1 MQLPRPGSHVPVR
14 RVDDVKTDTAGGVR
28 EVSDR
33 GERAALYREL
43 LEREHRLQELIVRL
57 LDHEQD
63 PGRWPPLATPPAPIH
78 LTGREV
84 EILRLL
90 VTGGTNR
97 EIGVHLCLRA
107 GTVRNYLGRI
117 FRKLGV
123 TTRTQAAVCA
133 IELGLVTADD
143 RAATGLQA
151 QAGQVRPRCRKAP

>member
-1 MQLPRPGSHVPVR
+1 
-14 RVDDVKTDTAGGVR
+14 VR

-33 GERAALYREL
+33 AKRAALYREL

-57 LDHEQD
+57 LDREQE
-63 PGRWPPLATPPAPIH
+63 PEPWSPRTTPTAPIH
-78 LTGREV
+78 LTRREL

-90 VTGGTNR
+90 VAGGTNR
-97 EIGVHLCLRA
+97 EIGVRLCLGA

-133 IELGLVTADD
+133 IERGLVGADD
-143 RAATGLQA
+143 
-151 QAGQVRPRCRKAP
+151 AGANRPHAPPDREPPGGREVT